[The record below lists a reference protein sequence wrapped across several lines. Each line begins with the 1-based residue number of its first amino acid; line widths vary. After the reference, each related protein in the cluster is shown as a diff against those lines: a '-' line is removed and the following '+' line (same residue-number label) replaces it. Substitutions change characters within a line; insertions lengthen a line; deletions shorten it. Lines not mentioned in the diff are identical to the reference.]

1 MSLIELEVAEK
12 VTNCARVVLAMIRA
26 SVVLPEPGGPQKII
40 DGMRSVSIALRRK
53 RPGASSSLRPT
64 TSSSVLGR
72 TRSGSGAS
80 FGVLGSGG
88 VVSNRVMGETKL
100 CGRCAPGQ
108 AESLGVRQALSLSA
122 LAGAHQQSRLK
133 SML

>member
-53 RPGASSSLRPT
+53 RPCASSSPRPT
-64 TSSSVLGR
+64 TSSSDFGR
-72 TRSGSGAS
+72 TRSGRGAS
-80 FGVLGSGG
+80 LEAEGSGG
-88 VVSNRVMGETKL
+88 VVSKRVIDSLTKQ
-100 CGRCAPGQ
+100 REVEIA
-108 AESLGVRQALSLSA
+108 AADHDR
-122 LAGAHQQSRLK
+122 
-133 SML
+133 